1 MACVLGVHFAITAE
15 QESQL
20 LAADSAGDTEALE
33 ALLRDIEEGPSDE
46 DLELAT
52 DKEWEPIHRSLGDG
66 TLDPDGPPYP
76 LSHAIL
82 GGRQMHDDYYVCY
95 VSADEVREV
104 AAALHQVDE
113 ARLRRGF
120 EAMADDYDGP
130 RDADDADYTWSNFAD
145 VRSFFDRAAEA
156 KRAVIFTA
164 T

>member
-1 MACVLGVHFAITAE
+1 MTCVLGVHFAITAE

-20 LAADSAGDTEALE
+20 LAADSAGDTESLE
-33 ALLRDIEEGPSDE
+33 ALLE
-46 DLELAT
+46 DLEEGWSDDDLTVET
-52 DKEWEPIHRSLGDG
+52 DKEWDAIHRSLGDG
-66 TLDPDGPPYP
+66 TLDPDAPEYP

-82 GGRQMHDDYYVCY
+82 GGRHMHDDYYVCY

-113 ARLRRGF
+113 ERLRRGF
-120 EAMADDYDGP
+120 ESIGDDYLGP
-130 RDADDADYTWSNFAD
+130 LEFDYIWSNFLD

-156 KRAVIFTA
+156 KRAVLFTA